1 MGLSEN
7 PASLQPGHHRG
18 HSVAAGRAAKA
29 CKWQLVPHVAD
40 DTDQTELF
48 LERIFHLHDISTRR
62 AGKASVVRLA
72 PDQFALECDRM
83 CFQAFVLEQME
94 ATPDSFPADT
104 LRKVRLGM
112 IEGKLVC
119 VVGSVLCKFLL

>member
-1 MGLSEN
+1 MDTRWLLGGLSRHAN
-7 PASLQPGHHRG
+7 GNWYHMLQMTPI
-18 HSVAAGRAAKA
+18 K
-29 CKWQLVPHVAD
+29 Q
-40 DTDQTELF
+40 ELF